1 MDGKSMMKVF
11 GGAFLRSFIV
21 LLAIAILGFG
31 VFFIVKVNTDKKDMV
46 EDTGVEN
53 TEYTPDELAA
63 MVAEDNA
70 MNSDAAPSEEATEAT
85 TEEVTTEATTTEV
98 QNIPSTDKNILVL
111 NSTST
116 SGLAGAWS
124 SKLTSAGFP
133 NIAVGN
139 YSASSETTTKIYVA
153 EEGMGADLVSYF
165 NGATIIV
172 GTVDAS
178 AYSVTG
184 GGMDHYDIYIVIGN
198 SDTSVQ

>member
-1 MDGKSMMKVF
+1 MDGKAMMKVF

-46 EDTGVEN
+46 EDTEVEN

-70 MNSDAAPSEEATEAT
+70 MNSDGASSEEATEAT

-111 NSTST
+111 NSTTT
-116 SGLAGAWS
+116 SGLAGA
-124 SKLTSAGFP
+124 
-133 NIAVGN
+133 
-139 YSASSETTTKIYVA
+139 
-153 EEGMGADLVSYF
+153 
-165 NGATIIV
+165 
-172 GTVDAS
+172 
-178 AYSVTG
+178 
-184 GGMDHYDIYIVIGN
+184 
-198 SDTSVQ
+198 